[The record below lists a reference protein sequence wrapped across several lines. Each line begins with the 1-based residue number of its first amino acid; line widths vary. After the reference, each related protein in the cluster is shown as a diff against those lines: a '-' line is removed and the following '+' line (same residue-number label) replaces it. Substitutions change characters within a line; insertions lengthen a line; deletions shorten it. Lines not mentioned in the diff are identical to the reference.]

1 MNRYIT
7 PKFQIIDWNI
17 DIEVQRNARQTCGV
31 YHVTKIS
38 VGWVDAVV
46 PVFVVEDAAAERES
60 QH

>member
-1 MNRYIT
+1 MSRYII
-7 PKFQIIDWNI
+7 PKFQIFDWNI

-38 VGWVDAVV
+38 VGGIDDIV
-46 PVFVVEDAAAERES
+46 PVIIVEDAAAERES